1 MGSVRT
7 APLPLIIVSLLLLGL
22 AGGLLA
28 YPAYAQSNDPPAEPT
43 GLGASVASGV
53 GVNLTWNDPSDAT
66 ITGYEILRRDRAVD
80 DQGVFHTIESDT
92 GSADTAYTDA
102 TVAAGGEYV
111 YRVKAINPHGR
122 SVWSS
127 HARADVPDDY
137 EPPGSDP
144 EPATDPPARPTGL
157 QASIESGVGVKLT
170 WNDPA
175 DQSITGYEI
184 LRRDLA
190 VHDSGELET
199 IESDTG
205 SSDTAYTDATVE
217 AGHDY
222 RYRVKAINAHGT
234 SVWSRNAPA
243 DVPDD
248 YEAPGSEPDPAD
260 LAPSGLTAQLV
271 DDGGVSLAWD
281 APAEQTDSITGY
293 AILRAVGEAEL
304 TVLVADTS
312 STATSYT
319 DATATEKGSTYA
331 YTVKA
336 LRNGEESQASN
347 RAQAQI
353 PHDPADLA
361 PSGLTAALVDGGVSL
376 SWEPPAEE
384 TASVSGYR
392 VYRDWAQAGE
402 GGITHLHSALLDTGS
417 TTTSYTDTTPT
428 KAGVTYSYRV
438 MALRGEEQSQASNTA
453 VVQVPHDPAD
463 LAPTGLTAALV
474 DGGVSLNWDAP
485 AEETGSITGYAI
497 LRAVGEAE
505 LSVLVADTSS
515 TATAYTDTT
524 ATEAGATYAYQVKA
538 LRDDEQSQASNRAE
552 VQVPGDSSDPT
563 GLAVDLYTGGVWLTW
578 VAPVDDAAAVT
589 GYEVQ
594 RSWTDDQSVEH
605 SDLIKLDGTDT
616 DWTDT
621 ATLQTGV
628 VYGYRV
634 RALRG
639 EQASGWSNEARVEYS
654 VPTISVYGDLVLV
667 PGRAR

>member
-1 MGSVRT
+1 M
-7 APLPLIIVSLLLLGL
+7 
-22 AGGLLA
+22 
-28 YPAYAQSNDPPAEPT
+28 
-43 GLGASVASGV
+43 
-53 GVNLTWNDPSDAT
+53 
-66 ITGYEILRRDRAVD
+66 
-80 DQGVFHTIESDT
+80 
-92 GSADTAYTDA
+92 
-102 TVAAGGEYV
+102 
-111 YRVKAINPHGR
+111 
-122 SVWSS
+122 
-127 HARADVPDDY
+127 
-137 EPPGSDP
+137 
-144 EPATDPPARPTGL
+144 
-157 QASIESGVGVKLT
+157 GVKLT

-175 DQSITGYEI
+175 DATITGYEI

-205 SSDTAYTDATVE
+205 SPDTAYTDATVE

-222 RYRVKAINAHGT
+222 RYRVKAINAHGK

-260 LAPSGLTAQLV
+260 LAPSNLTASLV
-271 DDGGVSLAWD
+271 DGGVSLTWD
-281 APAEQTDSITGY
+281 APAEETDSITGY

-312 STATSYT
+312 SKATSYT

-331 YTVKA
+331 YQVKA

-347 RAQAQI
+347 RAAVQVPHDPEDLAPTNLTANLVDGGNVSLAWDAPAEETGSITGYAIMRAVGEAEPTVLVADTSSKATSYTDATATEKGSTYAYQVKALRNGEESQASNRAEAQI

-361 PSGLTAALVDGGVSL
+361 PSGLTAALVDDGVSL

-428 KAGVTYSYRV
+428 KAGVTYTYRV

-474 DGGVSLNWDAP
+474 DGSGVSLTWDAP
-485 AEETGSITGYAI
+485 AEETASITGYAI

-505 LSVLVADTSS
+505 LTVLVADTSS
-515 TATAYTDTT
+515 TATSYTDAT

-538 LRDDEQSQASNRAE
+538 LRDGEESQASNRAQ

-563 GLAVDLYTGGVWLTW
+563 GLAVDLYTAGVWLTW
-578 VAPVDDAAAVT
+578 VAPVDDAEAVT

-594 RSWTDDQSVEH
+594 RSWTDDQSVDH
-605 SDLIKLDGTDT
+605 NDLIKLDGTDT
-616 DWTDT
+616 DWVDT

-654 VPTISVYGDLVLV
+654 VPEISVYGDLVLV
-667 PGRAR
+667 PGTRTLNNAPPLFEFQNVSVDICGRSWLAREAILEATPAEDSCDAVSASEMAALTAAGPERRL